1 MTTKAELI
9 SEIQAFYEIVGTPF
23 ENNSSDEHVP
33 EDINPY
39 SVIVYEVGLSE
50 KTKKPV
56 LNSKYINFI
65 VYDEYGP
72 GEAAYYIED
81 EPTNDVNKDF
91 TGDDSLLS
99 ISKIFDSVQLRKR
112 VRSAIMKAADSI
124 FDESLPS
131 SLLSASAN
139 TGQKLVNVVDGSIFV
154 VGLSVTIAD
163 NVNSETNT
171 IASISTNELTMLN
184 NLSHTYT
191 TGNDGYVAATNNDDR
206 RLWAAHAL
214 TNPDQYTAA
223 MTAFVALDSTVQ
235 SNGNSVSDSAIQTVV
250 DNNVTK
256 LATASNL

>member
-1 MTTKAELI
+1 MATKAELI
-9 SEIQAFYEIVGTPF
+9 AEIQSFYEIVGTPF
-23 ENNSSDEHVP
+23 ETPSSDEHVP
-33 EDINPY
+33 ELINPY

-65 VYDEYGP
+65 VYDEYEP
-72 GEAAYYIED
+72 GEVAYYVEN
-81 EPTNDVNKDF
+81 EPTNDVDKDF

-99 ISKIFDSVQLRKR
+99 ISKIFDSVELRKR
-112 VRSAIMKAADSI
+112 VRSAIMKTADSI

-131 SLLSASAN
+131 SDLSSSAS
-139 TGQKLVNVVDGSIFV
+139 TGQKLVNVVDGSIFI

-163 NVNSETNT
+163 NINSETNT
-171 IASISTNELTMLN
+171 IASISTNELTMVN
-184 NLSHTYT
+184 NLSNSYT
-191 TGNDGYVAATNNDDR
+191 TGNDGYVSATNNDDR

-214 TNPDQYTAA
+214 TDPDQYTTA

-235 SNGNSVSDSAIQTVV
+235 SNGNSVSDATIQTII